1 MCPRCGS
8 KVETLIHALKDCL
21 RARAVLVHE
30 GLDNAPVEG
39 SYERCVDWIEDVA
52 LLLDKKALSD
62 FVTVLWNIWNNRNN
76 KVFRETEE
84 DAKVIWD
91 RAATLSRDFCIFNLM
106 EDPMILKPVEEKGW
120 QKLGPG
126 VRAGVLDFNAKA
138 EWAELQVLAESM
150 ELARAKRWLKLD
162 FESDYVNLVN
172 RLKRAV
178 AEDIN
183 RLLQKLNF
191 SEEEATKIVCTK
203 WGSNNSQGFK
213 AWDIGKIMSVENV
226 NRDVMYRVFKSI
238 WFTKEEVNF
247 VAIKEVVILVKFCNV
262 DDRKKILNLSP
273 LLFDQC
279 LFSMLAYVKDQEVE
293 TYAFN
298 LIPFWVRIFNI
309 PLECMDRQVAMDVGS
324 AIGEV
329 IAINWRDRD
338 GGWTKYIQLR
348 VIIDTSKS
356 LRRVVK
362 FVNSEAVVSVC
373 AIKYEGLPIF
383 CYSCSLISRSTQK
396 YDKKVDLSKFIKT
409 SFQYGNWLR
418 ALIGMPNQ
426 DRGD

>member
-1 MCPRCGS
+1 M
-8 KVETLIHALKDCL
+8 
-21 RARAVLVHE
+21 
-30 GLDNAPVEG
+30 
-39 SYERCVDWIEDVA
+39 
-52 LLLDKKALSD
+52 
-62 FVTVLWNIWNNRNN
+62 
-76 KVFRETEE
+76 
-84 DAKVIWD
+84 
-91 RAATLSRDFCIFNLM
+91 
-106 EDPMILKPVEEKGW
+106 
-120 QKLGPG
+120 
-126 VRAGVLDFNAKA
+126 
-138 EWAELQVLAESM
+138 
-150 ELARAKRWLKLD
+150 
-162 FESDYVNLVN
+162 
-172 RLKRAV
+172 

-183 RLLQKLNF
+183 RLLEKLNF

-203 WGSNNSQGFK
+203 LGSNNSQEFK
-213 AWDIGKIMSVENV
+213 AWDIGKIMSVEKV

-247 VAIKEVVILVKFCNV
+247 VTIKEGVILVKFGNM

-329 IAINWRDRD
+329 IAINWHDRD

-356 LRRVVK
+356 LRRVVQ
-362 FVNSEAVVSVC
+362 FVNSEAVVSIC
-373 AIKYEGLPIF
+373 GIKYERLPIF
-383 CYSCSLISRSTQK
+383 CYSCGLISWSTQK
-396 YDKKVDLSKFIKT
+396 CDKEVDLSKFINT
-409 SFQYGNWLR
+409 SFQYGNWFL
-418 ALIGMPNQ
+418 
-426 DRGD
+426 